1 MDSNLYN
8 VLQVLGIF
16 GCGTLVL
23 TMVALIMHI
32 VKQFMGATPKVHVV
46 LDVDREKVTPK
57 TAEKIEESAAPVP
70 PEPPRDPEPGP
81 ELPPLD
87 DEGKMLITCKKCKSD
102 YRVYPN
108 REWYTCTKC
117 STKMYLFKK

>member
-1 MDSNLYN
+1 MDSNLCN

-16 GCGTLVL
+16 GCCALALVV
-23 TMVALIMHI
+23 VALIIHI
-32 VKQFMGATPKVHVV
+32 VKQVMGAIPKVHVV
-46 LDVDREKVTPK
+46 LDVDREKVAPK
-57 TAEKIEESAAPVP
+57 PVDKIVETAPPMP

-87 DEGKMLITCKKCKSD
+87 DEGKMLVTCKKCKTD

-117 STKMYLFKK
+117 GTKMYLFKK